1 MAGPL
6 PLWHGYAMQF
16 SSGGFLKVG
25 EERAVDLADER
36 EGFSIEG
43 WFYPDHGDKVQ
54 SLLHKGKY
62 PSAQY
67 AVAIGEL
74 MTDSYMCK
82 VVLSLSGSDN
92 KLLAYTSDPASKV
105 RSEVK
110 SLNTVTPNEVK

>member
-6 PLWHGYAMQF
+6 PLWCGYAMQF

-25 EERAVDLADER
+25 EERAVDLADEH

-43 WFYPDHGDKVQ
+43 WFYPDQASSGDKVQ

-74 MTDSYMCK
+74 M
-82 VVLSLSGSDN
+82 N
-92 KLLAYTSDPASKV
+92 
-105 RSEVK
+105 
-110 SLNTVTPNEVK
+110 